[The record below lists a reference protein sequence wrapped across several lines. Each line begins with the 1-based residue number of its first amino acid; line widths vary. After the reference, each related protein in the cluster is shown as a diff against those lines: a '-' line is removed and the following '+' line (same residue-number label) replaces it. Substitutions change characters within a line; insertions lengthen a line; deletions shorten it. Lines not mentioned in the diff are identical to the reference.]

1 MLESHTIYS
10 FFNFAAFLLSIIVF
24 IDVLLQIK
32 RPLILKTY
40 FLILVFCVGA
50 YSFLLWLS
58 YVNIYILLCFSILKF
73 SIWASMTLILSHFYI
88 AEKKSWVYWI
98 LCFASLV
105 LLYNN
110 TKMYFY
116 LKGFNYSDTY
126 FSSSA
131 IDVFTQKVSFKV
143 NLLPRILLLLI
154 FTGINFR
161 IAYLIYQKSDNTN
174 HYYQRILN
182 WTKMFVLLE
191 VMAVILFSIMNS
203 FLVSYVSGNI
213 FLNTIAF
220 LLLLLVL
227 YRPRF
232 INTQSIKLSL
242 SNNFRREEAFSL
254 TDANFYTPFFTNHYY
269 LQEDATLEQFCFQ
282 NKIASNEH
290 LQDQILL
297 KYNITFSNLVN
308 KNRVEY
314 FIELV
319 RSSKY
324 SQYSIDALAKEAG
337 FNSRHHLYKPFKKFH
352 GGTPSEFISS
362 INSY

>member
-1 MLESHTIYS
+1 MVESHTIYS

-24 IDVLLQIK
+24 MDVLLQVK
-32 RPLILKTY
+32 RPLLLKTY
-40 FLILVFCVGA
+40 FLVLVFSVGA

-58 YVNIYILLCFSILKF
+58 FVNIYVLLCFPLFKF
-73 SIWASMTLILSHFYI
+73 TIWASMTLILSHFYI
-88 AEKKSWVYWI
+88 SDKKTWVYWI
-98 LCFASLV
+98 LGFASLV
-105 LLYNN
+105 LLYSN

-116 LKGFNYSDTY
+116 LKDFNYSETN
-126 FSSSA
+126 FGSSV

-143 NLLPRILLLLI
+143 NLLPRFLLLLT
-154 FTGINFR
+154 FTGINLR
-161 IAYLIYQKSDNTN
+161 IAYLIFQKSEDAN
-174 HYYQRILN
+174 HYYQRIRN
-182 WTKMFVLLE
+182 WTKVFVLLE
-191 VMAVILFSIMNS
+191 VMAVALFSIMNS
-203 FLVSYVSGNI
+203 FLISYVSGNI
-213 FLNTIAF
+213 VLIAIAF

-232 INTQSIKLSL
+232 INTQSIKIVL
-242 SNNFRREEAFSL
+242 SNNFRRDESISL

-282 NKIASNEH
+282 NAIASNEQ
-290 LQDQILL
+290 LQDQILK
-297 KYNITFSNLVN
+297 KYNMTFSNLVN

-319 RSSKY
+319 RSPKY

-352 GGTPSEFISS
+352 GGTPSDFISS
-362 INSY
+362 VNS